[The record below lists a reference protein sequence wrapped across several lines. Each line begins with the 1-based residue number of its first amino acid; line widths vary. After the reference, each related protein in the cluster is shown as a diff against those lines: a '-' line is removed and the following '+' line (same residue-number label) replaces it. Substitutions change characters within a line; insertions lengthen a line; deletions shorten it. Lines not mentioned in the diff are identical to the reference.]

1 MGDFNTTM
9 LPKIHKE
16 KRNMIYNILIGL
28 IVVFTL
34 INNYLKNKVIKRLEH
49 DINILHTQ
57 KARHD
62 LECPLLNTTRRI
74 WMA

>member
-1 MGDFNTTM
+1 
-9 LPKIHKE
+9 
-16 KRNMIYNILIGL
+16 MIYNILIGL

-62 LECPLLNTTRRI
+62 LQCPLLINQHRRV
-74 WMA
+74 